1 MCRCQFYIYDER
13 KSENYESGCKMK
25 AKKILDKR
33 MRYSKK
39 RKAVTIIIN
48 AE

>member
-13 KSENYESGCKMK
+13 KSENYQSGCKMK
-25 AKKILDKR
+25 AKKIYWTKECVIQ
-33 MRYSKK
+33 KK
-39 RKAVTIIIN
+39 NDIIIIN